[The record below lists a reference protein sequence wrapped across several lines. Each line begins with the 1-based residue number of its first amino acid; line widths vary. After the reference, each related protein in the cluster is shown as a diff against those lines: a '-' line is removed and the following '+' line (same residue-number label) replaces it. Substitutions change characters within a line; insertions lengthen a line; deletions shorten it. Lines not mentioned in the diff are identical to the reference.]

1 MSKTT
6 KSLEECLDAHPEL
19 KEQMITLLEI
29 AESGI
34 AKADEVEDRTIEG
47 VRDLGKQVLEA
58 WAHQQE
64 RAKSKALREEESGVR
79 LHGKKNSTGKA
90 HSGRS
95 R

>member
-6 KSLEECLDAHPEL
+6 KSLEERLDAHPEL
-19 KEQMITLLEI
+19 KEQMIALLEI

-34 AKADEVEDRTIEG
+34 EKADEVEDRTIEG
-47 VRDLGKQVLEA
+47 VQGLGKQVLEA
-58 WAHQQE
+58 WAHHQE
-64 RAKSKALREEESGVR
+64 RARSKALREEDTGVR